1 MNDLDI
7 GYEEEKKV
15 VFKKILKFKKQ
26 KEINDI
32 KLIEQINI
40 TLNNLKLI
48 EEFINIFEKYILD
61 NENQN
66 KRNNIH
72 SKNFKIN
79 LMIKKK
85 HYDLEYSKYT
95 EQLVELI
102 NYFKELCDSIEQQR
116 NNQEILNFLVEDSK

>member
-1 MNDLDI
+1 MSDLDI

-26 KEINDI
+26 KELNDI

-40 TLNNLKLI
+40 TINNLKLI
-48 EEFINIFEKYILD
+48 DEFIKIFEKYILD
-61 NENQN
+61 NEDQN
-66 KRNNIH
+66 KKNNIH

-85 HYDLEYSKYT
+85 HYDLEYSKYV

-102 NYFKELCDSIEQQR
+102 NYFKDLCESIEQQK
-116 NNQEILNFLVEDSK
+116 NNQEILNFLVNEAK